1 MDLRKEMIIIDN
13 EIVTPK
19 ISYCKYN
26 NTNYTYVIKYKN
38 SSKFY
43 NYQTDR
49 VKHLTV
55 SEQIDLTKYNIFI
68 NNIKVKDIKEV
79 YEFNY
84 GNNYYYH
91 MILNNNTHQY

>member
-43 NYQTDR
+43 NYQTPDEKR
-49 VKHLTV
+49 
-55 SEQIDLTKYNIFI
+55 
-68 NNIKVKDIKEV
+68 
-79 YEFNY
+79 
-84 GNNYYYH
+84 
-91 MILNNNTHQY
+91 ILRSTPSTPYPNSKT

>member
-1 MDLRKEMIIIDN
+1 MDTRKEMIIIDN
-13 EIVTPK
+13 EIVTHK
-19 ISYCKYN
+19 ISYCRYN

-55 SEQIDLTKYNIFI
+55 S
-68 NNIKVKDIKEV
+68 
-79 YEFNY
+79 
-84 GNNYYYH
+84 
-91 MILNNNTHQY
+91 